1 MSDYKYSTLAVHAG
15 QHPDPLT
22 GAVNVPIYL
31 SSTFELTG
39 IGTDKGWDYS
49 RAGNPTRDRL
59 EMALAALEGGICG
72 HAFASGMAAIYALVA
87 TLHAGDHLICSH
99 NVYGGTQRLFNQ
111 IIQHYG
117 IAIEYVDTGDLAAV
131 AAAIKPNTKLIHVET
146 PTNPLMS
153 LSDIAGVSAI
163 AHAHGVEVSVDNT
176 FMSPALQ
183 SPIALGADIVM
194 HSTTKFLNGHS
205 DGLGGALIGT
215 KPEHKERFLLVQK
228 AAGGI
233 LSPFECFLVLRGI
246 KTLPLRMKQHEEN
259 GRAVAEF
266 LSTQAKVTRLA
277 YPGLKSHPQHELA
290 VKQQKG
296 FGSMLSFDLGSR
308 EAAGKFLGA
317 IKVFLSAESLGGV
330 ESLASHSATTT
341 HAALSEEDRERLGIT
356 QGLVRLSVGIEDKE
370 DLIADLEQALAAV

>member
-1 MSDYKYSTLAVHAG
+1 MPEQKYATLAVHAG
-15 QHPDPLT
+15 QYPDPLT
-22 GAVNVPIYL
+22 GAVNVPVYL

-39 IGTDKGWDYS
+39 IGTDKGYDYS
-49 RAGNPTRDRL
+49 RAGNPTRARL
-59 EMALAALEGGICG
+59 ETALAALEGGTTG

-87 TLHAGDHLICSH
+87 TLRAGDHVIVSA
-99 NVYGGTQRLFNQ
+99 NVYGGTTRLFNL

-117 IAIEYVDTGDLAAV
+117 IEIEYVDTANLDAV
-131 AAAIKPNTKLIHVET
+131 KAAIKKNTKLMHIET
-146 PTNPLMS
+146 PTNPLMV
-153 LSDIAGVSAI
+153 LTDIAAVCEI

-183 SPIALGADIVM
+183 SPLALGADVVM

-205 DGLGGALIGT
+205 DGLGGALIGS
-215 KPEHKERFLLVQK
+215 KPEHKDRFLLVQK

-233 LSPFECFLVLRGI
+233 MSPFECFLVLRGI

-290 VKQQKG
+290 KKQQRG

-308 EAAGKFLGA
+308 DKAGKFLGGL
-317 IKVFLSAESLGGV
+317 KLFLNAESLGGV

-341 HAALSEEDRERLGIT
+341 HFALTDEERAKVGIT
-356 QGLVRLSVGIEDKE
+356 EGLVRLSVGIEDKD
-370 DLIADLEQALAAV
+370 DLIADLEQALGNV

>member
-1 MSDYKYSTLAVHAG
+1 MKYATLAVHAG

-59 EMALAALEGGICG
+59 EAALAALEGGTSG
-72 HAFASGMAAIYALVA
+72 HAFASGMAAIYGLVA
-87 TLHAGDHLICSH
+87 TLHAGDHVICSH
-99 NVYGGTQRLFNQ
+99 NVYGGTARLFNL
-111 IIQHYG
+111 IVQHYG
-117 IAIEYVDTGDLAAV
+117 IEIQYVDTGKLDAV
-131 AAAIKPNTKLIHVET
+131 SAAIKANTKLIHVET

-153 LSDIAGVSAI
+153 LTDLAAVSEI
-163 AHAHGVEVSVDNT
+163 AHARGVEVSVDNT

-183 SPIALGADIVM
+183 SPLALGADIVM

-205 DGLGGALIGT
+205 DGLGGALIGS
-215 KPEHKERFLLVQK
+215 KPEHKERFSLVQK

-259 GRAVAEF
+259 GLAVAEF
-266 LSTQAKVTRLA
+266 LATQAKVKKLA
-277 YPGLKSHPQHELA
+277 YPGLKSHPQHALA
-290 VKQQKG
+290 KKQQRG
-296 FGSMLSFDLGSR
+296 FGSMMSFDLETR
-308 EAAGKFLGA
+308 ERAGRFLGA
-317 IKVFLSAESLGGV
+317 LKVFLNAESLGGV

-341 HAALSEEDRERLGIT
+341 HASLTDAEREAVGIT
-356 QGLVRLSVGIEDKE
+356 DSLVRLSVGIEDKE
-370 DLIADLEQALAAV
+370 DLVADLEQALAKV

>member
-1 MSDYKYSTLAVHAG
+1 MSEQKYATLAVHAG

-22 GAVNVPIYL
+22 GAVNVPVYL

-39 IGTDKGWDYS
+39 IGTDKGYDYS

-59 EMALAALEGGICG
+59 ETALAALEGGYCG

-87 TLHAGDHLICSH
+87 TLRSGDHVIVSA
-99 NVYGGTQRLFNQ
+99 NVYGGTARLFNL
-111 IIQHYG
+111 IVQHYG
-117 IAIEYVDTGDLAAV
+117 IEIQYVDTADLDAV
-131 AAAIKPNTKLIHVET
+131 KAAIKANTKLIHIET
-146 PTNPLMS
+146 PTNPLMV
-153 LSDIAGVSAI
+153 LTDIAAVSET
-163 AHAHGVEVSVDNT
+163 AHAKGVEVSVDNT

-183 SPIALGADIVM
+183 SPLKLGADVVM

-205 DGLGGALIGT
+205 DGLGGALIGS
-215 KPEHKERFLLVQK
+215 KPEHKDRFLLVQK

-233 LSPFECFLVLRGI
+233 MSPFESFLVLRGI

-259 GRAVAEF
+259 GRAVADF
-266 LSTQAKVTRLA
+266 LSTQPMLKRLA

-290 VKQQKG
+290 KKQQRG

-308 EAAGKFLGA
+308 DAAGRFLGA
-317 IKVFLSAESLGGV
+317 VKLFLNAESLGGV

-341 HAALSEEDRERLGIT
+341 HAALSDADRAKVGIT
-356 QGLVRLSVGIEDKE
+356 EGLVRLSVGIEDKD
-370 DLIADLEQALAAV
+370 DLIADLEQALKAV